1 MIKKFFKKKDIR
13 KIVNFMKLDK
23 KNNSQKIN
31 LILLKKIG
39 KVKINLN
46 FKIDKIYSFLNQ
58 ILVNKI

>member
-1 MIKKFFKKKDIR
+1 
-13 KIVNFMKLDK
+13 MKLDK

-39 KVKINLN
+39 KVEINLN

>member
-1 MIKKFFKKKDIR
+1 
-13 KIVNFMKLDK
+13 MKLDK